1 MISNM
6 NPNFLIA
13 SLAIFF
19 SISMIITV
27 AVANED
33 VNDLIEKGFEA
44 ESETQY
50 DLALSYFD
58 RVLEIEPENLKALN
72 AKGVIS
78 AKTEKYDDALSY
90 FDKILEI
97 EPDNVDVL
105 NNKIA
110 LFLELGKQENA
121 MHHMDRVLE
130 IEPDNVQVLFTKG
143 EIHLKKKEQEQ
154 ALSYL
159 DRVLQIEPDNL
170 KALNA
175 KGSLFQIQGK
185 FEKALTYFDSVL
197 EIDPDYVAALF
208 GKGGVLG
215 EMGDIE
221 LSVYHFVKA
230 LNLEPD
236 FLGAELNLV
245 RSIKSLPVIKIE
257 GNVMIHAL
265 DSDGK
270 LFMYQE
276 ISDLVIHPINMTMEF
291 LDTMEVTEVIT
302 RDGKDY
308 EVLELRQIAPLRF
321 HTSLAEVQLHP
332 EGFEAF
338 PVVKAS
344 NHGYKI
350 QPGDTL
356 ITLWT
361 IYLPVN

>member
-1 MISNM
+1 MTSNM
-6 NPNFLIA
+6 NSNFLIVC
-13 SLAIFF
+13 LTIFF

-27 AVANED
+27 AVASED

-143 EIHLKKKEQEQ
+143 EIHLEKKEYEQ

-175 KGSLFQIQGK
+175 KGSLFQIQGE
-185 FEKALTYFDSVL
+185 FEKALTYFDRIL

-221 LSVYHFVKA
+221 MSIYHFVKVQR
-230 LNLEPD
+230 LEPN
-236 FLGAELNLV
+236 FLGAEINLY
-245 RSIKSLPVIKIE
+245 RSLKSLPVIKIG
-257 GNVMIHAL
+257 GNVMMHAL

-276 ISDLVIHPINMTMEF
+276 IPTLFIHPLNMTNEF
-291 LDTMEVTEVIT
+291 LDTLPVKEVIT

-308 EVLELRQIAPLRF
+308 EVLKLRQTAPIEHR
-321 HTSLAEVQLHP
+321 TSFSEVSLHP
-332 EGFEAF
+332 EGFVDF
-338 PVVKAS
+338 PIVRTA
-344 NHGYKI
+344 NHGFKV

-356 ITLWT
+356 VTLWT
-361 IYLPVN
+361 IYRPID

>member
-1 MISNM
+1 MISSM

-19 SISMIITV
+19 SISTIITV
-27 AVANED
+27 VVASED

-44 ESETQY
+44 ESVTQY
-50 DLALSYFD
+50 DLAMSYFD
-58 RVLEIEPENLKALN
+58 RVLEIEPDNLKALN

-78 AKTEKYDDALSY
+78 AKIEKYDDALSY

-121 MHHMDRVLE
+121 MQHIDRVLE
-130 IEPDNVQVLFTKG
+130 VEPDNVQALYTKA
-143 EIHLKKKEQEQ
+143 EIHIEKKDYGQ

-170 KALNA
+170 QALNA
-175 KGSLFQIQGK
+175 KGSLFQVQGEY
-185 FEKALTYFDSVL
+185 EKALTFFDRIL

-221 LSVYHFVKA
+221 MSIYHFVKA

-236 FLGAELNLV
+236 FLGAELNLY
-245 RSIKSLPVIKIE
+245 RSIKSLPVIKME
-257 GNVMIHAL
+257 GNVMMHAF

-276 ISDLVIHPINMTMEF
+276 IPTLFIYPLNMTNEF
-291 LDTMEVTEVIT
+291 LDTLQVKEVIT

-308 EVLELRQIAPLRF
+308 EVLKVRQVGPIEH
-321 HTSLAEVQLHP
+321 HTSLSEVSLHP
-332 EGFEAF
+332 KGFVDF
-338 PVVKAS
+338 PVVRTS
-344 NHGYKI
+344 NHGFKV

-356 ITLWT
+356 VTLWT
-361 IYLPVN
+361 IYRPVN

>member
-13 SLAIFF
+13 SVAIFF

-44 ESETQY
+44 ERETQY
-50 DLALSYFD
+50 DLAMSYFD
-58 RVLEIEPENLKALN
+58 RVLEIEPDNLKALN
-72 AKGVIS
+72 ANGVIS
-78 AKTEKYDDALSY
+78 AKTEKYDDALLY

-105 NNKIA
+105 NNKAA
-110 LFLELGKQENA
+110 LFLELGKQDNA
-121 MHHMDRVLE
+121 MQHIDRILE
-130 IEPDNVQVLFTKG
+130 IEPDNVQALYTKG
-143 EIHLKKKEQEQ
+143 EIHLKKKDYEQ

-175 KGSLFQIQGK
+175 KGSLFQVQGEY
-185 FEKALTYFDSVL
+185 EKALTFFDRIL
-197 EIDPDYVAALF
+197 EIDPDYVPALF

-230 LNLEPD
+230 LRLEPD
-236 FLGAELNLV
+236 FLGAKINLHQ
-245 RSIKSLPVIKIE
+245 SLKSLPIIKIE

-276 ISDLVIHPINMTMEF
+276 IPTLVMHPLNITNEF
-291 LDTMEVTEVIT
+291 LDIIPVKEVIT
-302 RDGKDY
+302 RDGKNY
-308 EVLELRQIAPLRF
+308 EVLELRQVAPIIF
-321 HTSLAEVQLHP
+321 HTSLSEVQLHP
-332 EGFEAF
+332 EGFEEL
-338 PVVKAS
+338 PVVLGSS
-344 NHGYKI
+344 NGFLV

-356 ITLWT
+356 HTLWT
-361 IYLPVN
+361 IYRPVN